1 MALIRITSFGHG
13 HPAGVPADLDLMVDL
28 HPYRDPHVSP
38 RMRCLTARDPEVTAT
53 VQGTP
58 GMRAALTAAVAAVV
72 ALAERPDAP
81 PVLEVGIDCTG
92 GRHRAPAG
100 AEMLA

>member
-1 MALIRITSFGHG
+1 
-13 HPAGVPADLDLMVDL
+13 
-28 HPYRDPHVSP
+28 
-38 RMRCLTARDPEVTAT
+38 MRYLTARDPEVTAT

-81 PVLEVGIDCTG
+81 PVLEVGVGCTG

-100 AEMLA
+100 AEMLAQMFVALGYEVDVEHRDIDLDVLTR